1 MPDNKTTSSSSSSS
15 SSSSNTS
22 NSGSCVEV
30 IRNTS
35 LNEQHSA
42 CPKFCILFDKETL
55 KMEDMYM
62 DEAKQMIN
70 GFIDLAFRRLET
82 SMSDREKSFESL
94 KQLRMSREH
103 TIHKEDTYAVEN
115 IEWLTIDEF
124 TVEKGEQKIHEF
136 IKTWQF
142 ENSWLYCVDFL
153 SEEEHEFDKR
163 YMYRVRWSI
172 PTRRKPIPRATA
184 SVYFTYVVSKIRPRS
199 NPVEVFYIFETN
211 RLIHKPGLS
220 RFREMWLKDIIESK
234 VKLINRVTF

>member
-1 MPDNKTTSSSSSSS
+1 
-15 SSSSNTS
+15 
-22 NSGSCVEV
+22 
-30 IRNTS
+30 
-35 LNEQHSA
+35 
-42 CPKFCILFDKETL
+42 
-55 KMEDMYM
+55 MEEDLYL
-62 DEAKQMIN
+62 DEAKKMID
-70 GFIDLAFRRLET
+70 GFIDMAFRRLET

-94 KQLRMSREH
+94 KQLHMSREH
-103 TIHKEDTYAVEN
+103 TIKKEDKYAVEN

-124 TVEKGEQKIHEF
+124 TIEKGEQKIHEF
-136 IKTWQF
+136 IKTWQY

-153 SEEEHEFDKR
+153 NEDDHEFDKR

-184 SVYFTYVVSKIRPRS
+184 SVYFTYVVSKIRPKS